1 MNRAEAKEIL
11 LLYRPGSP
19 DAQDPLV
26 IEAIEFAQQDP
37 ELAQWFEQHQA
48 FQAALQSKFRQIEV
62 PSRLKSALLARGKI
76 VKPAAFWQQPA
87 WLAAAAIFLVLL
99 GLSYV
104 LFRPQVPDRFANYRE
119 TMVNAAVRTYGMDVE
134 TNDLNQLRQFAAQK
148 GAPADYQLTQG
159 LERLQVKGGGLLRWR
174 GNPVSMVCFDRGGNR
189 MLFLFVLKRSAL
201 KDPPPAAG
209 SGPDVAQVDGLFTAS
224 WTRGADAYVLAGS
237 DEPQFA
243 DKYVKP

>member
-1 MNRAEAKEIL
+1 LNREEAKQIL

-26 IEAIEFAQQDP
+26 IEAIQLADQDP
-37 ELAQWFEQHQA
+37 ELAQWFEQQQA

-62 PSRLKSALLARGKI
+62 PTHLKSALLARGKI
-76 VKPAAFWQQPA
+76 VRPVTFWQQPA
-87 WLAAAAIFLVLL
+87 WMAAAAILLVLF
-99 GLSYV
+99 GLAYV
-104 LFRPQVPDRFANYRE
+104 LLRPQVPDRFANYRE

-189 MLFLFVLKRSAL
+189 MLFLFVLKRAAL

-209 SGPDVAQVDGLFTAS
+209 SDPELAQVDGLFTAS
-224 WTRGADAYVLAGS
+224 WTSGADAYVLAGS

-243 DKYVKP
+243 EKYVKP